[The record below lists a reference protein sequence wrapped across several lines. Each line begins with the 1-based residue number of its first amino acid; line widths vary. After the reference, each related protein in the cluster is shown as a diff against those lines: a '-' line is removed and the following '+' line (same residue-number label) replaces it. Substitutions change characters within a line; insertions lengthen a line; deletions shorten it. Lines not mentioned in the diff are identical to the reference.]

1 MTISQLIKLFSRKLS
16 SSRFDVQVGQIV
28 CWVFAIFVMLIGI
41 TKVSRM
47 GLSEAQLIFGI
58 LLVVVLTLQMII
70 LGMILPMVDYVCQ
83 KQKENP

>member
-1 MTISQLIKLFSRKLS
+1 MSRMIKLFSLKIS
-16 SSRFDVQVGQIV
+16 SSRFDVLVGQIV
-28 CWVFAIFVMLIGI
+28 CWVFAIVVLLMGI
-41 TKVSRM
+41 TKVSNM
-47 GLSEAQLIFGI
+47 ELSEAQLIFGI

>member
-1 MTISQLIKLFSRKLS
+1 MIKLFSLKIS
-16 SSRFDVQVGQIV
+16 SSRFDVLVGQIV
-28 CWVFAIFVMLIGI
+28 CWVFAIVVLLMGI
-41 TKVSRM
+41 TKVSNM
-47 GLSEAQLIFGI
+47 ELSEAQLIFGI